1 MKRIYLFLLP
11 FVALLMTACNDM
23 AVSTPELWAARLMIR
38 TAPDGWCDTIP
49 ITDTIHVGDTL
60 RWNLMADGHFNTL
73 QTFDVTADT
82 SVFYLGLEIS
92 PVDSAAL
99 DLKKS
104 DLDHG
109 KMVFQPQ
116 KIYACPVWL
125 RFSPRKTGTHK
136 IQMTIASDAGQ
147 NYSPRSW
154 EYTTTIADSIPTIVS
169 DSTSA
174 DS

>member
-11 FVALLMTACNDM
+11 FVALFLTACNDM
-23 AVSTPELWAARLMIR
+23 AVSTPELWPARLMIR

-60 RWNLMADGHFNTL
+60 RWNLMVDGRFNTL

-82 SVFYLGLEIS
+82 SVFLFRLEVDG
-92 PVDSAAL
+92 VDSVAL
-99 DLKKS
+99 APGTDLE
-104 DLDHG
+104 HG
-109 KMVFQPQ
+109 KMVFQTA

-154 EYTTTIADSIPTIVS
+154 EYTTTIADSIQTVVS